1 MIELLSVGL
10 DAAVVA
16 QAELGAGP
24 QPGAGG
30 SIVGSAIGAFLT
42 TLIVGGLLVT
52 FAEEYTVRMM
62 AFLSEEAVG
71 SFLYGIVALL
81 ALVVIAVL
89 LVITIVGILLALPLL
104 LVAYVVWAIG
114 ASIAFLAI
122 GDRVVGRED
131 GWLKPLLVGAAINGG
146 LTITGIGAIVTF
158 VVGAAGFGAVL
169 RDYL

>member
-1 MIELLSVGL
+1 MIELLSAGL
-10 DAAVVA
+10 DVSAIA
-16 QAELGAGP
+16 QVDPGAGP
-24 QPGAGG
+24 QPGTGG
-30 SIVGSAIGAFLT
+30 SILGGAIGAFLT

-52 FAEEYTVRMM
+52 FAEDYTARMM
-62 AFLSEEAVG
+62 DYLREEAVG

-81 ALVVIAVL
+81 ALLVVAVL
-89 LVITIVGILLALPLL
+89 LVITIVGILLAIPLL
-104 LVAYVVWAIG
+104 IVAYVVWAVG

-122 GDRVVGRED
+122 GDRIVGRSD

-146 LTITGIGAIVTF
+146 LTLTGIGAIATF

>member
-1 MIELLSVGL
+1 MIDLLS
-10 DAAVVA
+10 AATDGFLLV
-16 QAELGAGP
+16 QMEPGTGP
-24 QPGAGG
+24 EPGAGG
-30 SIVGSAIGAFLT
+30 SLVGSAVGAFVT

-52 FAEEYTVRMM
+52 FAENYTIRMM
-62 AFLSEEAVG
+62 DYLREEAVG

-81 ALVVIAVL
+81 ALAVVAVL

-114 ASIAFLAI
+114 ASIAFLAV
-122 GDRVVGRED
+122 GDRIVGRED

-146 LTITGIGAIVTF
+146 LTITGVGAIVTF